1 LKTAPAHLL
10 FALALG
16 ACATSAGPQFASEHS
31 TGVGHFARPPGMP
44 IGTGANAGYLDE
56 ADDPLS
62 PDDPG
67 RPSANANLAIPKFD
81 ALATARTPVSIPCAG
96 CVELNVD
103 VSDINQRDEFAIDLD
118 GARIRR
124 AVWTLLVNFNSD
136 QLAVQ
141 PFVDGKYGK
150 YTSLH
155 VNLFPLGKPI
165 EVAQDFDGKA
175 HTVGLSV
182 GSSGAWTGNQT
193 MSVFV
198 DSLRIEGSH
207 PFTKSF
213 DDGPE
218 GLEPRTHLRNPKVVF
233 HPGAAAPRDAG

>member
-1 LKTAPAHLL
+1 MKRSLVHVV
-10 FALALG
+10 LALEVS
-16 ACATSAGPQFASEHS
+16 ACATSARSQLASEQR
-31 TGVGHFARPPGMP
+31 GVGHFARPPGMP
-44 IGTGANAGYLDE
+44 IGTGASGGYLE
-56 ADDPLS
+56 ETDDPLS
-62 PDDPG
+62 ADEPG
-67 RPSANANLAIPKFD
+67 GASGNADLTIPKFGASTP
-81 ALATARTPVSIPCAG
+81 ALLPVDSPCAG

-103 VSDINQRDEFAIDLD
+103 VSDINQRDEFAMGLD

-124 AVWTLLVNFNSD
+124 VVWTVLVNFNSD

-155 VNLFPLGKPI
+155 VNVFPLGKPV

-175 HTVGLSV
+175 HTVGLVV

-198 DSLRIEGSH
+198 DSLRIEGEHSL
-207 PFTKSF
+207 TKSF
-213 DDGPE
+213 DDGPD
-218 GLEPRTHLRNPKVVF
+218 GLAPRTHVRNPKVVF
-233 HPGAAAPRDAG
+233 HPEAASLGDAG